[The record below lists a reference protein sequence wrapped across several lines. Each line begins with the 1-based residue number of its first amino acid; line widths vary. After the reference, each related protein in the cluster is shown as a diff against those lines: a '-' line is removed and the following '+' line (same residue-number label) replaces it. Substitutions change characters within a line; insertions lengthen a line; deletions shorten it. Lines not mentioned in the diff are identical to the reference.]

1 MELLLSIL
9 IDGLAYGMILF
20 IISVGLSIT
29 MGLMRVVNLAHG
41 VFAMLGGFLMVAV
54 GSRFGLRPEMA
65 AMLAVIAVGALALP
79 LEKLIFRRVYGRS
92 ELQQVLLTIGL
103 VFIGIA
109 AVGTVFGNSLL
120 AIPLPEYLKRS
131 VDIGFRVIPMHR
143 LAVVTAGLAVL
154 VGLWFLF
161 TKTRFGI
168 NIRASV
174 DKAAAA
180 EALGIDTSKVYRLGF
195 MLGAALAALGGIL
208 GAELLPLEPY
218 YPLKYLVLVLAIVAV
233 GGMGSVF
240 GSFMAAL
247 VLGTV
252 ETAAKYL
259 MPEIASIMF
268 YLTMLVVLSW
278 RPHGLFGRQL

>member
-1 MELLLSIL
+1 MELILSIL

-41 VFAMLGGFLMVAV
+41 VFAMLGGFFMVAI
-54 GSRFGLRPEMA
+54 GSRLGLGPETA
-65 AMLAVIAVGALALP
+65 AALAVAGVGVLALP
-79 LEKLIFRRVYGRS
+79 LEKLLFRKVYGRS

-109 AVGTVFGNSLL
+109 AVGTLFGNSLL
-120 AIPLPEYLKRS
+120 AVPLPEYLRHS
-131 VDIGFRVIPMHR
+131 VDIGFRVVPMHR
-143 LAVVTAGLAVL
+143 LAVVAAGFAVLAGLWA
-154 VGLWFLF
+154 LF
-161 TKTRFGI
+161 TRTRFGI
-168 NIRASV
+168 NIRAAV

-180 EALGIDTSKVYRLGF
+180 EALGIDTSRVYQLGF
-195 MLGAALAALGGIL
+195 MLGAALAAFGGIL

-240 GSFMAAL
+240 GSFLAAL

-278 RPHGLFGRQL
+278 RPHGLLGRQS

>member
-1 MELLLSIL
+1 MELILSIL

-41 VFAMLGGFLMVAV
+41 VFAMLGGFFMVAI
-54 GSRFGLRPEMA
+54 GSRLGLGPETA
-65 AMLAVIAVGALALP
+65 AVLAVAGVGVLALP
-79 LEKLIFRRVYGRS
+79 LEKLLFRKVYGRS

-109 AVGTVFGNSLL
+109 AVGTLFGNSLL
-120 AIPLPEYLKRS
+120 AVPLPEYLRHS
-131 VDIGFRVIPMHR
+131 VDIGFRVVPMHR
-143 LAVVTAGLAVL
+143 LAVVAAGFAVL
-154 VGLWFLF
+154 VGLWALF
-161 TKTRFGI
+161 TRTRFGI
-168 NIRASV
+168 NIRAAV

-180 EALGIDTSKVYRLGF
+180 EALGIDTSRVYQLGF
-195 MLGAALAALGGIL
+195 MLGAALAAFGGIL

-240 GSFMAAL
+240 GSFLAAL

-278 RPHGLFGRQL
+278 RPHGLFGRQS

>member
-41 VFAMLGGFLMVAV
+41 VFAMLGGFLMVAA
-54 GSRFGLRPEMA
+54 GSGFGLRPETA
-65 AMLAVIAVGALALP
+65 AVLAVIAVGVLALP

-120 AIPLPEYLKRS
+120 AVPLPEYLRRS
-131 VDIGFRVIPMHR
+131 IDIGFRVVPMHR
-143 LAVVTAGLAVL
+143 LAVVAAGLAVL
-154 VGLWFLF
+154 IGLWLLF

-180 EALGIDTSKVYRLGF
+180 EALGIDTSRVYQLGF

>member
-1 MELLLSIL
+1 VELIFSIL
-9 IDGLAYGMILF
+9 IDGLAYGMVLF

-41 VFAMLGGFLMVAV
+41 VFAMLGGFFMVAIV
-54 GSRFGLRPEMA
+54 SRLGLRPELA
-65 AMLAVIAVGALALP
+65 ALLAAIGVGMLALP
-79 LEKLIFRRVYGRS
+79 MEKLLFRKVYGRS

-120 AIPLPEYLKRS
+120 AVPLPEYLRRS
-131 VDIGFRVIPMHR
+131 VDIGFRVVPLHR
-143 LAVVTAGLAVL
+143 LAVVAAGLVVL
-154 VGLWFLF
+154 CGLWLLLA
-161 TKTRFGI
+161 KTRFGI
-168 NIRASV
+168 NIRAAV
-174 DKAAAA
+174 DKAKAA
-180 EALGIDTSKVYRLGF
+180 EALGIDTSRVYQLGF

-240 GSFMAAL
+240 GSFIAAL

>member
-1 MELLLSIL
+1 MELILSIL

-41 VFAMLGGFLMVAV
+41 VFAMLGGFFMVAI
-54 GSRFGLRPEMA
+54 GSRLGLGPETA
-65 AMLAVIAVGALALP
+65 AVLAVAGVGVLALP
-79 LEKLIFRRVYGRS
+79 LEKLLFRKVYGRS

-109 AVGTVFGNSLL
+109 AVGTLFGNSLL
-120 AIPLPEYLKRS
+120 AVPLPEYLRHS
-131 VDIGFRVIPMHR
+131 VDIGFRVVPMHR
-143 LAVVTAGLAVL
+143 LAVVAAGFAVL
-154 VGLWFLF
+154 VGLWALF
-161 TKTRFGI
+161 TRTRFGI
-168 NIRASV
+168 NIRAAV
-174 DKAAAA
+174 DKAVAA
-180 EALGIDTSKVYRLGF
+180 EALGIDTSRVYQLGF
-195 MLGAALAALGGIL
+195 MLGAALAAFGGIL

-240 GSFMAAL
+240 GSFLAAL

-278 RPHGLFGRQL
+278 RPHGLFGRQS

>member
-1 MELLLSIL
+1 VELLLSIL